1 MRKRSFVA
9 LLLSVCLLASCTAA
23 PNTGSGKKDK
33 KTVDYDELRAKEGTM
48 FYMGTYS
55 CCIQYEGENDW
66 TSYSFVVEW
75 NGHVTRRVCYQVTD
89 TLYYEADLNDK
100 DYEKLYEFS
109 ERCLKKDPF
118 RNYSEEVCDGQKWW
132 FDYYYSEDEEPFEI
146 YDGYCYNEDELNE
159 IIDMM
164 RSYFPQIEYIPYPV
178 EEIVTVDE
186 FKEWYGLADG
196 EIDDEYIEDFIYF
209 WQVKPSDMQSNDYKS
224 VLADLIANENFEQLG
239 YSMDYN
245 KMCSREITDEN
256 IYTLYNTLDDASWI
270 YMTLDIP
277 VPDTADIDEVTMLV
291 DFRKNKVYFDVDPNN
306 YLNSGKCVEL
316 TDDVREMLIY
326 DLSTHVGTEDY
337 KDTSLRDCY
346 YEIYI
351 YNSQFGTMDYGYIDI
366 NNFSY
371 YRLDKEFDEY
381 WQTIYEMSFGEAYV
395 PSVKEAE

>member
-1 MRKRSFVA
+1 MRKRSFA
-9 LLLSVCLLASCTAA
+9 LLLLSVCLLASCSAV
-23 PNTGSGKKDK
+23 PKTGSGKKDK

-48 FYMGTYS
+48 FYMGTS
-55 CCIQYEGENDW
+55 NCCLMYEGENEC
-66 TSYSFVVEW
+66 TGYSFLIEW
-75 NGHVTRRVCYQVTD
+75 NGHVTRQVYYQITD
-89 TLYYEADLNDK
+89 TLIDEADLKDK

-118 RNYSEEVCDGQKWW
+118 RNYSEDVCDGNTWF
-132 FDYYYSEDEEPFEI
+132 FDYYYSEDEKPFEI
-146 YDGYCYNEDELNE
+146 YDGYCYEQEELNE

-164 RSYFPQIEYIPYPV
+164 ESYFPKIEYIPAPV

-186 FKEWYGLADG
+186 FKGWYGLADG

-209 WQVKPSDMQSNDYKS
+209 WQIKPRDMQSNDYKS
-224 VLADLIANENFEQLG
+224 VLADLIANENFDQLG

-245 KMCSREITDEN
+245 QMCSREITDEN
-256 IYTLYNTLDDASWI
+256 RSTLNYTLIDACWI

-277 VPDTADIDEVTMLV
+277 VPDTTDIDEVTMLV
-291 DFRKNKVYFDVDPNN
+291 DFRKNKVYFDVDPDN

-316 TDDVREMLIY
+316 TDDVRDMLIGEFSWY
-326 DLSTHVGTEDY
+326 VDDEEYEDS
-337 KDTSLRDCY
+337 SLRDCY

-371 YRLDKEFDEY
+371 YRLDKDFDAY
-381 WQTIYEMSFGEAYV
+381 WQTIYEMSFGEEYV
-395 PSVKEAE
+395 PSVDEAE